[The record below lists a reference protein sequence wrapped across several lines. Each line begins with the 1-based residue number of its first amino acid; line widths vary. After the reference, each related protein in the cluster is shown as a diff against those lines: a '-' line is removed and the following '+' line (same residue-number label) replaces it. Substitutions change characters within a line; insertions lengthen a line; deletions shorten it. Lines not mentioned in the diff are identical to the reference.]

1 MANGGHLSLA
11 HSMKGRSTPA
21 LAPGVVRLV
30 PDAALPQGAERSEKF
45 VLVFSEYFER
55 IDVRAMNSNDFPQSD
70 RLSIPVFFS
79 CSFSHKS
86 IQTNIRSS
94 LAYILQPRI
103 APSAINPPSNGFV
116 PPLLG
121 AGHPGEG
128 SRHNFGLQEERVEWN
143 AILSALAKSRDL
155 RS

>member
-45 VLVFSEYFER
+45 VLVVSEYFER
-55 IDVRAMNSNDFPQSD
+55 IDVRAMDSSDFLQTD

-94 LAYILQPRI
+94 SAYIRQPI
-103 APSAINPPSNGFV
+103 IVPSGDQPPQQRLCTTAARRWSSRRGIETQLW
-116 PPLLG
+116 PSRR
-121 AGHPGEG
+121 AG
-128 SRHNFGLQEERVEWN
+128 
-143 AILSALAKSRDL
+143 
-155 RS
+155 